1 MRQFDGVGLMVLGH
15 GNPQTRPFCIV
26 ENTRRYVESLR
37 EAMQALVENEMSL
50 LDATEQTEFETGRTH
65 GCMILT
71 SAPTPALSIARWKRR
86 FFNEQPVGERMHIPG
101 EHISR
106 IPL

>member
-1 MRQFDGVGLMVLGH
+1 
-15 GNPQTRPFCIV
+15 
-26 ENTRRYVESLR
+26 
-37 EAMQALVENEMSL
+37 
-50 LDATEQTEFETGRTH
+50 
-65 GCMILT
+65 MILT